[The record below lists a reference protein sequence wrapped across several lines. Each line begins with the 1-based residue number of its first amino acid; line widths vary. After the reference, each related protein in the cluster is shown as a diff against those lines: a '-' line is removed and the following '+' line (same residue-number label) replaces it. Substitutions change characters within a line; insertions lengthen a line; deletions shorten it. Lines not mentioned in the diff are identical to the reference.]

1 MTFRQ
6 VSLQP
11 TLSSQHNQT
20 ARVKSGRGRHVPA
33 PKGEGRRATDRTPSR
48 HQCVTSQGTE
58 NKGANPKTGARRFPE
73 KVKSEAEQTGVSLF
87 YGRSENHLS
96 LMLMP
101 TAESGFRSWSSVF
114 RDVVFLLGPGAYA
127 AWFIE
132 AFCL

>member
-1 MTFRQ
+1 M
-6 VSLQP
+6 
-11 TLSSQHNQT
+11 
-20 ARVKSGRGRHVPA
+20 
-33 PKGEGRRATDRTPSR
+33 
-48 HQCVTSQGTE
+48 TSQGTE

-87 YGRSENHLS
+87 YGRAHRGEVLYFPSTAIALFLDEQILAENHLS

-101 TAESGFRSWSSVF
+101 TAESGLRSWSSVF
-114 RDVVFLLGPGAYA
+114 RDVVFLLGPGADA